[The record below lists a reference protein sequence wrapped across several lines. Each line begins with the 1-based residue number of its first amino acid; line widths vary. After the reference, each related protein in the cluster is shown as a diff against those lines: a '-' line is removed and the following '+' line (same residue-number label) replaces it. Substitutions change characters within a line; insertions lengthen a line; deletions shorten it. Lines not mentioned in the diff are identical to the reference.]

1 MDYLFSYGTKGEPHK
16 QTEIGEIPESWEV
29 VKLDELRDLIQYG
42 TSRRCNAD
50 KGGVPVLRIP
60 NVVGGKVDIA
70 DLKFMEPSERE
81 FQSLLLEVGD
91 LLFVRTNGRKEYTGR
106 CAVFQG
112 EFQEFLFASY
122 LIRVRLKSDTA
133 LPEFVQLYTMT
144 PRGRSYLSGRASN
157 AADGKFN
164 INTQTIK
171 SVLLPLPSSLEQR
184 EIVETCRA
192 FDIKIIAL
200 EQETERL
207 DELFH
212 AMLDELMTGQR
223 SAVPLIDAELP
234 K

>member
-1 MDYLFSYGTKGEPHK
+1 
-16 QTEIGEIPESWEV
+16 
-29 VKLDELRDLIQYG
+29 
-42 TSRRCNAD
+42 
-50 KGGVPVLRIP
+50 
-60 NVVGGKVDIA
+60 
-70 DLKFMEPSERE
+70 
-81 FQSLLLEVGD
+81 
-91 LLFVRTNGRKEYTGR
+91 
-106 CAVFQG
+106 
-112 EFQEFLFASY
+112 
-122 LIRVRLKSDTA
+122 
-133 LPEFVQLYTMT
+133 MT